1 MVGSGLKALATENG
15 MKVAQGVAYGNLQ
28 GFAATMVE
36 GPNIKV
42 ITFATSFA
50 DAEQERQFKQAV
62 DAVDITKT
70 YRVRNVG
77 MNRRTIQIVFNDTIG
92 TMKKIRAFVEWFI
105 PLLRQYGATAWNV
118 CPECAM
124 EITAGRWALINGIAY
139 YMHEACA
146 DKVFRAIQEDNVKQN
161 EERTGSYISGT
172 VGALVGALIG
182 SVLWALVLSAGY
194 VASIVGFVIGWLAE
208 KGYNLLRGKQG
219 KGKVAILIIA
229 VIIGVIVGN
238 FGYDAYD
245 LYSAI
250 NSGEFVGY
258 TVADIPAM
266 IVQLLAESSEY
277 RSYIMSSAGI
287 GLLFAG
293 LGVFSLLRKAGQEV
307 ADQKYMV
314 LE

>member
-1 MVGSGLKALATENG
+1 MVGSGLKAFATENG

-105 PLLRQYGATAWNV
+105 PMLKQYGASAWNV
-118 CPECAM
+118 CPECGM

-146 DKVFRAIQEDNVKQN
+146 DKVFRAIQEDNVKQS

-208 KGYNLLRGKQG
+208 KGYNLLKGKQG
-219 KGKVAILIIA
+219 KGKIAILIIA

-238 FGYDAYD
+238 FALDAYE
-245 LYSAI
+245 LFVMIS
-250 NSGEFVGY
+250 NGEVIGY
-258 TVADIPAM
+258 TVTDIPGM
-266 IVQLLAESSEY
+266 IVILLMNNSEY
-277 RSYIMSSAGI
+277 FSAVMGNMGI

>member
-1 MVGSGLKALATENG
+1 MVGSGLKKFATENG

-28 GFAATMVE
+28 GFAATMAE

-77 MNRRTIQIVFNDTIG
+77 MNRRTIQVVFNDTIG

-105 PLLRQYGATAWNV
+105 PMLKQYGASAWNV
-118 CPECAM
+118 CPECGM

-161 EERTGSYISGT
+161 EERTGSYISGV

-208 KGYNLLRGKQG
+208 KGYNLLKGKQG

-229 VIIGVIVGN
+229 VIIGVVVGN
-238 FGYDAYD
+238 FGYDAYEIMQ
-245 LYSAI
+245 LI
-250 NSGEFVGY
+250 NLGELPGFA
-258 TVADIPAM
+258 VADIPG
-266 IVQLLAESSEY
+266 IIIQLLILDSEY
-277 RSYIMSSAGI
+277 LAATMGNVAI

-307 ADQKYMV
+307 AAQKYIV

>member
-1 MVGSGLKALATENG
+1 MVGSGLKKFATENG

-28 GFAATMVE
+28 GFAATMVD

-50 DAEQERQFKQAV
+50 DAQQEREFKQAV
-62 DAVDITKT
+62 DAVNITKT

-77 MNRRTIQIVFNDTIG
+77 MDRRTIQVVFNDTIG

-105 PLLRQYGATAWNV
+105 PLLRQYGASSWNL
-118 CPECAM
+118 CPECGM
-124 EITAGRWALINGIAY
+124 EISAGRWVLINGIAY
-139 YMHEACA
+139 YMHEACSE
-146 DKVFRAIQEDNVKQN
+146 KVLRQIQEDNVRQN
-161 EERTGSYISGT
+161 EERTGSYINGI
-172 VGALVGALIG
+172 VGAILGALVG

-208 KGYNLLRGKQG
+208 KGYNLFKGKQG
-219 KGKVAILIIA
+219 KGKVAILIVA
-229 VIIGVIVGN
+229 VIIGVIAGNVG
-238 FGYDAYD
+238 FDAYTLLDMINGGD
-245 LYSAI
+245 LP
-250 NSGEFVGY
+250 GFVA
-258 TVADIPAM
+258 ADIPSI
-266 IVQLLAESSEY
+266 IVQLLVADSEY
-277 RSYIMSSAGI
+277 LTATLGNIGI

-307 ADQKYMV
+307 ADQKYIV

>member
-1 MVGSGLKALATENG
+1 MVGSGLQKFATENG

-105 PLLRQYGATAWNV
+105 PLLQQYGASGWNV
-118 CPECAM
+118 CPECGM
-124 EITAGRWALINGIAY
+124 EITAGRWALVNGIAY

-146 DKVFRAIQEDNVKQN
+146 EKVLREIQEENVRQSK
-161 EERTGSYISGT
+161 ESTGSYISGI

-208 KGYNLLRGKQG
+208 KGYNLLKGKQG
-219 KGKVAILIIA
+219 RGKVAILIIA
-229 VIIGVIVGN
+229 VIVGVIVGN
-238 FGYDAYD
+238 FALDAYT
-245 LYSAI
+245 LLGMI
-250 NSGEFVGY
+250 NSGEIVGF
-258 TVADIPAM
+258 TVADIPLM
-266 IVQLLAESSEY
+266 IVLTLIENSEY
-277 RSYIMSSAGI
+277 LSAVLGNMAI

-293 LGVFSLLRKAGQEV
+293 LGVFSLLRKTSQDVAGQKFVEL
-307 ADQKYMV
+307 K
-314 LE
+314 